1 MNEIDKYLSE
11 KWDWYE
17 GESDLFGLTS
27 GGFNGNS
34 DLKISDFDKE
44 QLDWAS
50 SFAQACG
57 EPIQTIN
64 KKHSSYGLK
73 HIAEKWAKKV
83 SCGEVNYISNGHLIL
98 AMIDAG
104 FRFQRIE
111 NTPNVYFNV
120 SERAIKW
127 LIKHNN
133 Q

>member
-1 MNEIDKYLSE
+1 MNAIEKYLSE
-11 KWDWYE
+11 KWDSYN
-17 GESDLFGLTS
+17 GEPDLFGLTS

-34 DLKISDFDKE
+34 DLNIADFDKE

-50 SFAQACG
+50 SFASACG

-64 KKHSSYGLK
+64 KKHTSNGLK
-73 HIAEKWAKKV
+73 HIAERWAKKV
-83 SCGEVNYISNGHLIL
+83 SCGEINYISNGNLIL
-98 AMIDAG
+98 AMVDAG
-104 FRFQRIE
+104 FRFQRDG
-111 NTPNVYFNV
+111 NSPNVYFNV